1 MLEPVVI
8 GDERFEVVSQ
18 LERRGEVDGV
28 RGSKFVWFQ
37 AAGRGEHARRQRQQG
52 ESVEEGVGVGVEAAV
67 GGDATHGSC
76 QFRAGQVA

>member
-28 RGSKFVWFQ
+28 QGSKFVWFQ

-52 ESVEEGVGVGVEAAV
+52 ESVEEGVGVEDAV